1 MWVNQDNGYYTMTDT
16 WFDEYVFMI
25 VVNKKYANSAIKKKF
40 FDSIDSKFPIYDV
53 FGTLA

>member
-1 MWVNQDNGYYTMTDT
+1 MTDT

-25 VVNKKYANSAIKKKF
+25 VVNKKYANSSIKKKF
-40 FDSIDSKFPIYDV
+40 FENIDNKFPIYDV